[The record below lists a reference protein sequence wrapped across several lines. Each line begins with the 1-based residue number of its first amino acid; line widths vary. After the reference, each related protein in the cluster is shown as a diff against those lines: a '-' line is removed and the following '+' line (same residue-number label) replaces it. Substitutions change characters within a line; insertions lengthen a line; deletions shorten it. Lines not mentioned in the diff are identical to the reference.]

1 MGQSNNEPLKDKH
14 FYWMKQAIE
23 QAKKAAT
30 RGEVPIGAV
39 LVDLE
44 SGELLSAG
52 YNQPISS
59 SDPTAHAEIVVLRQ
73 ASNRRKNYR
82 LAATALYV
90 TVEPCTMCVGALM
103 HARISL
109 LVFGAREPKAGVVV
123 SQKQL
128 LEESFYNHRLN
139 YLEGIMAEE
148 CGALLTDF
156 FEKKRNRN

>member
-1 MGQSNNEPLKDKH
+1 MNLSTDDPIKENH
-14 FYWMKQAIE
+14 AYWMGLAIE
-23 QAKKAAT
+23 QAKQAANQN
-30 RGEVPIGAV
+30 EIPIGAV

-44 SGELLSAG
+44 SGELLSEG

>member
-1 MGQSNNEPLKDKH
+1 MRL
-14 FYWMKQAIE
+14 AIE
-23 QAKKAAT
+23 QAKQAANQN
-30 RGEVPIGAV
+30 EIPIGAV

-44 SGELLSAG
+44 SGELLSEG

>member
-1 MGQSNNEPLKDKH
+1 MR
-14 FYWMKQAIE
+14 QAIE
-23 QAKKAAT
+23 QAKQAANQN
-30 RGEVPIGAV
+30 EIPIGAV

-59 SDPTAHAEIVVLRQ
+59 SDPTAHAEIVALRQ

>member
-1 MGQSNNEPLKDKH
+1 MNLSTDDPIKENH
-14 FYWMKQAIE
+14 AYWMSHAIE
-23 QAKKAAT
+23 QAKQAANQNDI
-30 RGEVPIGAV
+30 PIGAV

-44 SGELLSAG
+44 SGELLSEG

>member
-1 MGQSNNEPLKDKH
+1 MNLSTDDPIKEKH
-14 FYWMKQAIE
+14 AYWMRQAIE
-23 QAKKAAT
+23 QAKQAANQN
-30 RGEVPIGAV
+30 EIPIGAV

-44 SGELLSAG
+44 SGELLSEG

>member
-1 MGQSNNEPLKDKH
+1 MENH
-14 FYWMKQAIE
+14 AFWMRQAIE
-23 QAKKAAT
+23 QAKQAANQN
-30 RGEVPIGAV
+30 EIPIGAV

-44 SGELLSAG
+44 SGELLSEG

>member
-1 MGQSNNEPLKDKH
+1 MNLSTDDPIKENH
-14 FYWMKQAIE
+14 AYWMRQAIE
-23 QAKKAAT
+23 QAKQAANQN
-30 RGEVPIGAV
+30 EIPIGAV

-59 SDPTAHAEIVVLRQ
+59 SDPTAHAEIVALRQ

-148 CGALLTDF
+148 CGTLLTDF

>member
-1 MGQSNNEPLKDKH
+1 MR
-14 FYWMKQAIE
+14 QAIE
-23 QAKKAAT
+23 QAKQAANQN
-30 RGEVPIGAV
+30 EIPIGAV

-44 SGELLSAG
+44 SGELLSEG

>member
-1 MGQSNNEPLKDKH
+1 
-14 FYWMKQAIE
+14 
-23 QAKKAAT
+23 
-30 RGEVPIGAV
+30 
-39 LVDLE
+39 
-44 SGELLSAG
+44 
-52 YNQPISS
+52 
-59 SDPTAHAEIVVLRQ
+59 
-73 ASNRRKNYR
+73 
-82 LAATALYV
+82 
-90 TVEPCTMCVGALM
+90 MCVGALM

>member
-1 MGQSNNEPLKDKH
+1 MR
-14 FYWMKQAIE
+14 QAIE
-23 QAKKAAT
+23 QAKQAANQN
-30 RGEVPIGAV
+30 EIPIGAV

-59 SDPTAHAEIVVLRQ
+59 SDPTAHAEIVALRQ

-82 LAATALYV
+82 LPATALYV